1 MFTFKCEQCEHT
13 INVADLPAEG
23 KVKCP
28 NCGQFLTAP
37 MQTDVVPKTCGE
49 GRVTHWVMKD
59 EFHPDTVS
67 RAKQIVSGAQ
77 LKAAEARSLMA
88 LLHHSGGDPA
98 AVVSINQIR
107 EHTGRTKGLQLRPL
121 IRAGLVEM
129 LRNGEYCLTPA
140 GVKCAQRITTSAT
153 SSGVDSDPT
162 EFSRKENSP
171 TEGVQ
176 ISRATGV
183 ADRKESGSCTDV
195 CLPPPLSKQ
204 PSTVS
209 QSCTENEAVRIMQQA
224 GACSLC
230 FRGGFGVQAT
240 RFTIPKPRWIGE
252 RYWSSAPRVVVVL
265 INPGAG
271 ADQSEEFHRRER
283 VLFTEF
289 HRTGDYAPIRDYF
302 RRWRQYDELFSWY
315 TNNFGIGFEDRS
327 QINIAWCATQDNK
340 YPSGML
346 QTCFEHHTGPLLA
359 ALQPHAVL
367 LSGSAAHGFESR
379 IRQTIPDVRILCI
392 LHYAHRESREREVK
406 EGEEVRAWLARL
418 K

>member
-1 MFTFKCEQCEHT
+1 MFHVKCEQCEYAIT
-13 INVADLPAEG
+13 IADAAIERT
-23 KVKCP
+23 VKCP
-28 NCGQFLTAP
+28 NCGCIF
-37 MQTDVVPKTCGE
+37 TDSTQSDVDAEAYRE
-49 GRVTHWVMKD
+49 GRVMHWVMRD

-77 LKAAEARSLMA
+77 LKAAEVRSLMA
-88 LLHHSGGDPA
+88 LLHHSGGDPTA
-98 AVVSINQIR
+98 IVSINQIR

-140 GVKCAQRITTSAT
+140 GVKRAQRITTSAT

-176 ISRATGV
+176 IGRATGV

-204 PSTVS
+204 PATVS
-209 QSCTENEAVRIMQQA
+209 QSCTEHEAVRIMQQA
-224 GACSLC
+224 GACSFC
-230 FRGGFGVQAT
+230 FRSGFGVQAT

-252 RYWSSAPRVVVVL
+252 RYWSSVPRVVVVL

-271 ADQSEEFHRRER
+271 AGQSDEFHRRER

-302 RRWRQYDELFSWY
+302 RRWRQYDDLFSWY
-315 TNNFGIGFEDRS
+315 TNNFGVAFEDRS
-327 QINIAWCATQDNK
+327 QINIAWCSTQDNK
-340 YPSGML
+340 YPSAML
-346 QTCFEHHTGPLLA
+346 QTCFEHYTGPLLR

-367 LSGSAAHGFESR
+367 LSGSAAHRFESR
-379 IRQTIPDVRILCI
+379 IRQTIPDVRTLCI
-392 LHYAHRESREREVK
+392 LHYAHRDSREREVK